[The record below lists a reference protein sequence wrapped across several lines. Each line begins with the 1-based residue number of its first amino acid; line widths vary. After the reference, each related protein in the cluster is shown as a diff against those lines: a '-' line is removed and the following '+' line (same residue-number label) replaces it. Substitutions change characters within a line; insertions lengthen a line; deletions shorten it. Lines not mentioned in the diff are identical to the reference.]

1 MQLKCLCVL
10 HFIKVL
16 SRRADDYSR
25 NLSLEDFGF
34 SEPYGDE
41 VNGPVPDGP
50 QAMLDVMID
59 YGAAWNDSRE
69 YRYVP
74 GSAGR

>member
-16 SRRADDYSR
+16 SKRRMRITAAIS
-25 NLSLEDFGF
+25 SLEDFGF

-59 YGAAWNDSRE
+59 YGARME
-69 YRYVP
+69 
-74 GSAGR
+74 